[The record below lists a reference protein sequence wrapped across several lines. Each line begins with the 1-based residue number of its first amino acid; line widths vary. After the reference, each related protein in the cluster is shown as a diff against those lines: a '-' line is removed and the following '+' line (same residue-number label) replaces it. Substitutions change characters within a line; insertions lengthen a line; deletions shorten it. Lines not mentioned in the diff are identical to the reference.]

1 MEVYLFFK
9 MITPQNK
16 LFPLLSIKIKFTPL
30 LQIDVKRLDKL
41 ITVSII
47 RGVFRGVALGAK
59 PSLNPLK
66 SIYFRGFSGQTGA
79 EFLKTPV
86 SIIPIIILQASS
98 LKLLQFPLTS
108 ALCSSRASIC
118 PLLQYI
124 HLLTSLFYYYLLYSL
139 THKTLEYEY
148 NLYWN
153 WYLFY
158 VAIKS
163 TSSWKS
169 ISKTSVSVNTY
180 NSCCVKCSLDCEKP
194 KLIQK

>member
-1 MEVYLFFK
+1 M
-9 MITPQNK
+9 
-16 LFPLLSIKIKFTPL
+16 
-30 LQIDVKRLDKL
+30 
-41 ITVSII
+41 SII

-79 EFLKTPV
+79 EFLNLL

-148 NLYWN
+148 NLCRN

-158 VAIKS
+158 VAIKY
-163 TSSWKS
+163 KFLK
-169 ISKTSVSVNTY
+169 INSKTSVSVNTY
-180 NSCCVKCSLDCEKP
+180 HSCCVKCSLDCEKP